1 MGAGSSHDE
10 ASESQQTG
18 GEPSHARPQYNEE
31 TSTEAKQS
39 ETKLKTVEK
48 APEAKPLMIR
58 QEKAAD
64 VKLQSKTVK
73 EVKLPHNSEAILR
86 DADSPVDRSSV
97 DKLYDQ
103 LSTGVFLNQKRKK
116 YWVEKK
122 CYSNCFMLFAKDL
135 SITWGGD
142 ARYWKWPSIRE
153 SGFHAV
159 ASLICIMRISST
171 SSNSCQ
177 LHFQEISFFS
187 SPNHQFSYDS
197 DVTVDVAE
205 LLDVCWLEIY
215 GKFNTKMLSPGVL
228 YEVVFVIKLKD
239 PAYGWGVPVNVS
251 LVLPNGYKQ
260 ERKENLQT
268 KTREQW
274 IEVPVGEFITSP
286 ENVGEIQFGMHE
298 YDGGEWKRGLVIKGI
313 AIRPKT

>member
-18 GEPSHARPQYNEE
+18 GEPSRTRPQYNEE

-48 APEAKPLMIR
+48 APEAKPLVIR

-64 VKLQSKTVK
+64 VKPLYDATAKTVK
-73 EVKLPHNSEAILR
+73 EVKLPHNCEAILR

-142 ARYWKWPSIRE
+142 ARYWKWPSICE
-153 SGFHAV
+153 SG
-159 ASLICIMRISST
+159 
-171 SSNSCQ
+171 
-177 LHFQEISFFS
+177 
-187 SPNHQFSYDS
+187 

-215 GKFNTKMLSPGVL
+215 GKFNTKMLSPGIL

-260 ERKENLQT
+260 ERKEKLQT
-268 KTREQW
+268 KPREQW

-298 YDGGEWKRGLVIKGI
+298 YDGGAWKRGLVIKGI

>member
-1 MGAGSSHDE
+1 MMGSSHDE

-48 APEAKPLMIR
+48 APEAKPLVIR

-64 VKLQSKTVK
+64 VKPLYDAKAKTVK
-73 EVKLPHNSEAILR
+73 EVKLPHNCEAILR

-153 SGFHAV
+153 SG
-159 ASLICIMRISST
+159 
-171 SSNSCQ
+171 
-177 LHFQEISFFS
+177 
-187 SPNHQFSYDS
+187 

-215 GKFNTKMLSPGVL
+215 GKFNTKMLSPGIL
-228 YEVVFVIKLKD
+228 YDVVFVIKLKD

-260 ERKENLQT
+260 ERKEKLQT
-268 KTREQW
+268 KPREQW

>member
-18 GEPSHARPQYNEE
+18 GQPSHARPQYNEE

-64 VKLQSKTVK
+64 VKLPYDAKSKTVK
-73 EVKLPHNSEAILR
+73 EVLPHNCEAILR

-142 ARYWKWPSIRE
+142 TRYWKWPSIRE
-153 SGFHAV
+153 SG
-159 ASLICIMRISST
+159 
-171 SSNSCQ
+171 
-177 LHFQEISFFS
+177 
-187 SPNHQFSYDS
+187 

-215 GKFNTKMLSPGVL
+215 GKFNTKMLSPGIL

-239 PAYGWGVPVNVS
+239 PAYGWEVPVNVS

>member
-1 MGAGSSHDE
+1 
-10 ASESQQTG
+10 
-18 GEPSHARPQYNEE
+18 
-31 TSTEAKQS
+31 
-39 ETKLKTVEK
+39 
-48 APEAKPLMIR
+48 
-58 QEKAAD
+58 
-64 VKLQSKTVK
+64 
-73 EVKLPHNSEAILR
+73 
-86 DADSPVDRSSV
+86 
-97 DKLYDQ
+97 
-103 LSTGVFLNQKRKK
+103 
-116 YWVEKK
+116 
-122 CYSNCFMLFAKDL
+122 
-135 SITWGGD
+135 
-142 ARYWKWPSIRE
+142 
-153 SGFHAV
+153 
-159 ASLICIMRISST
+159 MRISST

-215 GKFNTKMLSPGVL
+215 GKFNTKMLSPGIL

-239 PAYGWGVPVNVS
+239 PAYGWGLPVNVS

-268 KTREQW
+268 KPREQW

>member
-1 MGAGSSHDE
+1 M
-10 ASESQQTG
+10 
-18 GEPSHARPQYNEE
+18 
-31 TSTEAKQS
+31 
-39 ETKLKTVEK
+39 KTVEK
-48 APEAKPLMIR
+48 APEAKPLVIR

-64 VKLQSKTVK
+64 VKPLHDAKAKTVK
-73 EVKLPHNSEAILR
+73 EVKLPHNCEAILR

-122 CYSNCFMLFAKDL
+122 CYRNCFMLFAKDL

-142 ARYWKWPSIRE
+142 TRYWKWPSICE
-153 SGFHAV
+153 SG
-159 ASLICIMRISST
+159 
-171 SSNSCQ
+171 
-177 LHFQEISFFS
+177 
-187 SPNHQFSYDS
+187 

-215 GKFNTKMLSPGVL
+215 GKFNTKMLSPGIL

-260 ERKENLQT
+260 ERKEKLQT
-268 KTREQW
+268 KPREQW
-274 IEVPVGEFITSP
+274 IEVPVGELITSP

>member
-1 MGAGSSHDE
+1 MYSIH
-10 ASESQQTG
+10 T
-18 GEPSHARPQYNEE
+18 R
-31 TSTEAKQS
+31 
-39 ETKLKTVEK
+39 V
-48 APEAKPLMIR
+48 
-58 QEKAAD
+58 
-64 VKLQSKTVK
+64 
-73 EVKLPHNSEAILR
+73 
-86 DADSPVDRSSV
+86 SV
-97 DKLYDQ
+97 
-103 LSTGVFLNQKRKK
+103 
-116 YWVEKK
+116 
-122 CYSNCFMLFAKDL
+122 L
-135 SITWGGD
+135 SIWFL
-142 ARYWKWPSIRE
+142 RCRNPS
-153 SGFHAV
+153 FHAV

-215 GKFNTKMLSPGVL
+215 GKFNTKMLSPGIL

-260 ERKENLQT
+260 ERKEKLQT
-268 KTREQW
+268 KPREQW

-298 YDGGEWKRGLVIKGI
+298 YDGGAWKRGLVIKGI